1 MAKIFRFL
9 ASNVFKF
16 WPKNRLQLHSLSHE
30 LAFVLS
36 ISHRG
41 RGGRFNR
48 GRFNN
53 LHFLLLAVSNFAHS
67 KLLFPRRKRK
77 KQTNLEKNGN
87 GQTKEW
93 KYYNIK
99 WRWKCLQKFIN
110 FAFAQLLF
118 NNKKKCYHSFVFVQ
132 QLNDRHIS
140 RMNLSNEYPKRK
152 YPKRIIVK
160 KANEASVL
168 KSI

>member
-1 MAKIFRFL
+1 MRNKVKRRKEFIIFSLKQIKKTCIYLQIWNKMAKIFRFL

-36 ISHRG
+36 ISRK
-41 RGGRFNR
+41 
-48 GRFNN
+48 RFNN

-87 GQTKEW
+87 GQTKER
-93 KYYNIK
+93 KYCNVK

-110 FAFAQLLF
+110 FAFAQLL
-118 NNKKKCYHSFVFVQ
+118 NC
-132 QLNDRHIS
+132 
-140 RMNLSNEYPKRK
+140 
-152 YPKRIIVK
+152 
-160 KANEASVL
+160 
-168 KSI
+168 